1 MSSRRSR
8 SPGRD
13 RSRSD
18 SPEPQNRLPG
28 GAEPISEQD
37 YFLKSAEFRVWL
49 KDEKRK
55 YFDELTG
62 EKARKYFR
70 KFVKDWNRGKLS
82 KDLYAGI
89 DPTALPAQSQTA
101 YKWSFASSR
110 SKAERQ
116 ALEATRSEISALTNN
131 GSNGASSARIQGP
144 SLPGRSIGPTLPSSS
159 DLTLARE
166 LQEEA
171 AWEEK
176 SLKRKRDKRE
186 AKERD
191 EDVNGPREVGRE
203 RLMEKKR
210 EKREGDKAFRE
221 AREDAGLELD
231 EGTLMGGGDSFQ
243 DRIRQRDAARKR
255 FEEKKRGPR
264 DDRMAET
271 SERVTAI
278 REKDKATM
286 DMFMQMAKA
295 RYG

>member
-1 MSSRRSR
+1 MRHT
-8 SPGRD
+8 
-13 RSRSD
+13 
-18 SPEPQNRLPG
+18 E
-28 GAEPISEQD
+28 
-37 YFLKSAEFRVWL
+37 
-49 KDEKRK
+49 
-55 YFDELTG
+55 
-62 EKARKYFR
+62 
-70 KFVKDWNRGKLS
+70 
-82 KDLYAGI
+82 DLYAGI

-131 GSNGASSARIQGP
+131 NNNNSGASTSTRIQGP

-191 EDVNGPREVGRE
+191 EDANGPREVGRE

-243 DRIRQRDAARKR
+243 DRCVFVLGLPQFSDEGHAARPIHV
-255 FEEKKRGPR
+255 GV
-264 DDRMAET
+264 
-271 SERVTAI
+271 SLVLVL
-278 REKDKATM
+278 
-286 DMFMQMAKA
+286 
-295 RYG
+295 Y